1 MKELKQFGNLR
12 ENNYVQLANVPWAD
26 REMSIYQ
33 QDMRCISSKALMKI
47 KASTLDYCLVVPVDL
62 EVTPGHK
69 HIHAV
74 DRFICTMSKGSR
86 TD

>member
-47 KASTLDYCLVVPVDL
+47 KASTLD
-62 EVTPGHK
+62 
-69 HIHAV
+69 
-74 DRFICTMSKGSR
+74 
-86 TD
+86 